1 MSYADGLLANDET
14 VVRREHQHWIFPFYI
29 AGKWVAIAIGVTVIG
44 FILSQWVFKSDGTGI
59 IGGTIAFINTVVTFV
74 TVIALAFA
82 VIGFIYSV
90 IQWQSQE
97 YILTT
102 VRVLHVHGVI
112 NKQSGD
118 SSLENI
124 TDAQIRVP
132 WLGRILGFGDLV
144 VMTASEAGI
153 NNLRA
158 LRDPIGFK
166 KAMMETKTD
175 ADDRPQHARGRRPPS
190 AAAGGRGA
198 RSGTR
203 PGARSRSGRRPR
215 PPPSIPTRSRRP
227 SPRSRRCATR
237 GPSPPRSSTPRS
249 RSCSTG
255 SEGRSPAPPTL
266 TERPITGNVG
276 RRGVEQRQ
284 LVGLITRRSGVRIP
298 SPQPTPLPPEPRDPT
313 TPGFFFCQAAAP

>member
-1 MSYADGLLANDET
+1 M
-14 VVRREHQHWIFPFYI
+14 
-29 AGKWVAIAIGVTVIG
+29 
-44 FILSQWVFKSDGTGI
+44 FKSDGTGI
-59 IGGTIAFINTVVTFV
+59 IGGTINFINNVVTIV

-158 LRDPIGFK
+158 LTDPIGFK
-166 KAMMETKTD
+166 KAMMESKTARMID
-175 ADDRPQHARGRRPPS
+175 LNTPRTSAAMAALAQAPAPSRSRGAGTGRAGRARRRSRRGREDDRLARDAPRLRRDHARGVRGQE
-190 AAAGGRGA
+190 AGA
-198 RSGTR
+198 
-203 PGARSRSGRRPR
+203 PGPAL
-215 PPPSIPTRSRRP
+215 TV
-227 SPRSRRCATR
+227 
-237 GPSPPRSSTPRS
+237 SPPRTRA
-249 RSCSTG
+249 
-255 SEGRSPAPPTL
+255 GRL
-266 TERPITGNVG
+266 
-276 RRGVEQRQ
+276 
-284 LVGLITRRSGVRIP
+284 
-298 SPQPTPLPPEPRDPT
+298 
-313 TPGFFFCQAAAP
+313 